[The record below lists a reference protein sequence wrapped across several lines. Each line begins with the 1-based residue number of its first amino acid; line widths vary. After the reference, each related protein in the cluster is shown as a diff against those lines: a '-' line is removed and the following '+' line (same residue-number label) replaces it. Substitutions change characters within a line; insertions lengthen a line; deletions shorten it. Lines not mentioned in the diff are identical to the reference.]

1 MSSNKYIQP
10 SFQNAVDIQPK
21 VPSIFEPGPAFK
33 SAEKDESEPEMISET
48 QMLNQVAK
56 RKFVVVRGR
65 NDRCLMRAIQ
75 MNVFDDKNDELPK
88 I

>member
-1 MSSNKYIQP
+1 MK
-10 SFQNAVDIQPK
+10 
-21 VPSIFEPGPAFK
+21 
-33 SAEKDESEPEMISET
+33 SET
-48 QMLNQVAK
+48 DMLNQVAK